1 MALDHQTATAAA
13 RPRRPRVGLLKR
25 ARPLDAVEAG
35 RHEVSFVEVLAT
47 LLSGYV
53 LLQLLIEAILP
64 LSADTKA
71 IMGYADHFVCGV
83 FLLDFI
89 ARFRAAPSKIRFM
102 RWGWIDLASSI
113 PVGNWLLLGRFA
125 RVLRLVR
132 VLRALRSMQRLVRVL
147 LKNRIPNTFLALTTV
162 AVLLIATCGAAM
174 LALERDAKDA
184 NITSVPDALWWAT
197 STVTT
202 VGYGDRFPVTGEG
215 RVVAVVLMVAGVG
228 LFGTLSGTIAAS
240 MMGPKPEEAE
250 TAQLLREM
258 KVLRA
263 ELAELK
269 ATLNAGEEKRG

>member
-1 MALDHQTATAAA
+1 MTWCPASPSATGSCSGVSPGFCGWCGCSA
-13 RPRRPRVGLLKR
+13 RYAPCSGLLR
-25 ARPLDAVEAG
+25 V
-35 RHEVSFVEVLAT
+35 VLKHRVQNT
-47 LLSGYV
+47 LL
-53 LLQLLIEAILP
+53 A
-64 LSADTKA
+64 LSTA
-71 IMGYADHFVCGV
+71 
-83 FLLDFI
+83 
-89 ARFRAAPSKIRFM
+89 
-102 RWGWIDLASSI
+102 
-113 PVGNWLLLGRFA
+113 
-125 RVLRLVR
+125 
-132 VLRALRSMQRLVRVL
+132 
-147 LKNRIPNTFLALTTV
+147 

-258 KVLRA
+258 KVLRT